1 MSKGLTTIIS
11 CGKPPSALDAG
22 RHVTRDA
29 LAAVLWHG
37 LQSASYGCRTAAPP
51 LSLGSRGSATRRQ
64 EPRPSPADEPA
75 MWASFLPPP
84 WRPRG
89 GGGGEGKTYFVVQK
103 WMGSGRAA
111 RVLSVVTWIPPKTL
125 GRRQSACGLQSY
137 LLVSRRRILGWRP
150 QQYREDEGAGRATCA
165 DACAVPR
172 NPFVD
177 ASDGIAAEDADM
189 RRRYAQEEACPTSH
203 WRIVIAA
210 GLVYGLGQGKSCSG
224 LRHIDDVVL
233 SRSAVFGRT
242 KVGPS

>member
-1 MSKGLTTIIS
+1 MGKGLTTIKS
-11 CGKPPSALDAG
+11 CGKPPRALDAG
-22 RHVTRDA
+22 RHVTRG
-29 LAAVLWHG
+29 G
-37 LQSASYGCRTAAPP
+37 LVARTAKRELRLSHCCPP
-51 LSLGSRGSATRRQ
+51 LSPWAVA
-64 EPRPSPADEPA
+64 EASPADEPA
-75 MWASFLPPP
+75 MWASFLTPP

-89 GGGGEGKTYFVVQK
+89 RGETYFVAQK

-125 GRRQSACGLQSY
+125 GRCQSACGLQSY
-137 LLVSRRRILGWRP
+137 LLVSRRRVLGWRP
-150 QQYREDEGAGRATCA
+150 RQYREDEGAGRATCA

-233 SRSAVFGRT
+233 SLSAVFGRT
-242 KVGPS
+242 KVGTS